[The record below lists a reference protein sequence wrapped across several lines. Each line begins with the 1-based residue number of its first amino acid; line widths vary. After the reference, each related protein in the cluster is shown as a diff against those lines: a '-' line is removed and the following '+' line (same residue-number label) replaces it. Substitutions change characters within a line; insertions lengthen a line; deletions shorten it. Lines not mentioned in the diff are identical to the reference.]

1 MQGSF
6 AVADLRGGGAAPRRE
21 FVRCFALADW
31 PRPEVDKP
39 YLLSSPASMTYV
51 FLP

>member
-21 FVRCFALADW
+21 LMRCLALAAW
-31 PRPEVDKP
+31 PCSDVYKP
-39 YLLSSPASMTYV
+39 YLLGSPTSMTCV
-51 FLP
+51 FLL

>member
-6 AVADLRGGGAAPRRE
+6 AVADLRGGGAAPCRE
-21 FVRCFALADW
+21 LMRCFALAAW
-31 PRPEVDKP
+31 PRPDVYKP
-39 YLLSSPASMTYV
+39 YVLGSPTSMTYV